1 MTIENRLRNNA
12 TSLRRVTVTVHVEDQ
27 DLVDDGFAGT
37 SRDLTMM
44 RQNRPERPFTR
55 SQAPRAQG

>member
-1 MTIENRLRNNA
+1 MTIENRLRNSA
-12 TSLRRVTVTVHVEDQ
+12 TSLRRITVTVDVEGQ
-27 DLVDDGFAGT
+27 DFGEYGFAAT

-44 RQNRPERPFTR
+44 RQNRPERPYTR